1 MAKQR
6 QFRFGAIAERAESR
20 DTWLNKARRIEDL
33 GYNSLLVPDH
43 IWIEI
48 DPVVALMAAADHTAL
63 RIGSHVFSNDF
74 RNPVLL
80 ARQAATLDMLSNGRF
95 QFGLGCGYD
104 QSDYDQAGI
113 VFGEAGERVSR
124 FEEALRLIK
133 EFFTQDVVTFSGEY
147 YQTKELKPAPK
158 SVQKPHPPIY
168 IGGSGKRVLSIA
180 GREADIIGVGNKGGP
195 ATVQQKLDWIRSAAG
210 ERFEQIELSSTV
222 FAVAVTE
229 KPEYAAQTIAQRM
242 KMTTQE
248 VFQHL
253 PVLVGTVEQIA
264 ETLLTRRERYGISSI
279 DIIEP
284 HMEAFAPVIPLLV
297 GK

>member
-1 MAKQR
+1 MVNQR

-20 DTWLNKARRIEDL
+20 DVWLNKVRRIEDF

-104 QSDYDQAGI
+104 QSDYAQAGI
-113 VFGEAGERVSR
+113 VFEEAGERVSR
-124 FEEALRLIK
+124 FEEALRFLK
-133 EFFTQDVVTFSGEY
+133 EFFTQDIVSFSGKY
-147 YQTKELKPAPK
+147 YQTKELKTAPK

-180 GREADIIGVGNKGGP
+180 GREADIIGVGNKGP
-195 ATVQQKLDWIRSAAG
+195 ATIQQKLDWIRDAAG
-210 ERFEQIELSSTV
+210 ERFEQKQLSSTI

-229 KPEYAAQTIAQRM
+229 RPEEATQAIAMRM
-242 KMTTQE
+242 KMTPQE
-248 VFQHL
+248 VLQHL
-253 PVLVGTVEQIA
+253 PVLIGSPQQIA
-264 ETLLTRRERYGISSI
+264 ETLLMRREKYGISSI

-284 HMEAFAPVIPLLV
+284 HIEAFAPVIPLLT